1 MDSVAV
7 TLRGPGMRR
16 QIEVPIPDERVA
28 VVPPSL
34 IIERGGLPGRRRL
47 TLSANSSEGLEMGL
61 IFLDGQKRTYV
72 DWQGQKQGQLTT
84 ELQNGD
90 HDITARVE
98 TISGVAVIDSWTL
111 TAN

>member
-1 MDSVAV
+1 
-7 TLRGPGMRR
+7 MRR

-28 VVPPSL
+28 VVPPSV

-47 TLSANSSEGLEMGL
+47 TLSANSSEGLDMGL

-72 DWQGQKQGQLTT
+72 NWQGQKQGQLTT